1 MFKQKEL
8 SMSKKTAEKVI
19 SSAFDCLA
27 VTNVQVFPFKEGPSM
42 GNLLGVA
49 TIVLND
55 QFQVRGL
62 RIMNGENGLYVS
74 YPNDP
79 FYKGED
85 FRSVCLP
92 ITRQLREHI
101 ETCVLEKYQASL
113 EPREW
118 FVKFG
123 QSGEHPN
130 DQINMAISVKVTEC
144 TREDAIEKA
153 KSVLRSEYG
162 EFADSVDVLCAE

>member
-1 MFKQKEL
+1 
-8 SMSKKTAEKVI
+8 MSKKTVEKEI

-27 VTNVQVFPFKEGPSM
+27 VTQVQVFPFKEGPSM
-42 GNLLGVA
+42 GHLLGLA

-62 RIMNGENGLYVS
+62 RIMDGEHGLYVS

-85 FRSVCLP
+85 FRSVCCP

-101 ETCVLEKYQASL
+101 ENCVLEKYSASL
-113 EPREW
+113 DPVDWKVRFRLDNDALETV
-118 FVKFG
+118 VKETDRHSAIDTARAKLKIRFG
-123 QSGEHPN
+123 
-130 DQINMAISVKVTEC
+130 SVVEN
-144 TREDAIEKA
+144 
-153 KSVLRSEYG
+153 
-162 EFADSVDVLCAE
+162 AEVELAEEV

>member
-1 MFKQKEL
+1 MSNKAEEKE
-8 SMSKKTAEKVI
+8 I

-27 VTNVQVFPFKEGPSM
+27 VTNVQVFPFKEGTSM

-62 RIMNGENGLYVS
+62 RIMNGANGLFVS
-74 YPNDP
+74 YPNEP
-79 FYKGED
+79 CYKGED
-85 FRSVCLP
+85 FSSVCWP

-113 EPREW
+113 DPVNWKVRFRLDNDALETI
-118 FVKFG
+118 VKETDRSSAIGTARAKLATRFG
-123 QSGEHPN
+123 NALENADVESAE
-130 DQINMAISVKVTEC
+130 SV
-144 TREDAIEKA
+144 
-153 KSVLRSEYG
+153 
-162 EFADSVDVLCAE
+162 